1 MPAESDYRPSAA
13 IQSRYSQTEED
24 EMDDQS
30 SSRKS
35 ENPASGQSSV
45 EKEKN
50 VFEEFGDHVEKF
62 ASRTVESLK
71 KTIDRALSSRNTV
84 LTIRVNDDANRNLNT
99 LVEAGLFKSR
109 SESAAFLIEEGIK
122 QQEAIFQKISQKM
135 EKIEKLKGELSE
147 IISKEISIQEKE
159 KNKKE

>member
-1 MPAESDYRPSAA
+1 MVN
-13 IQSRYSQTEED
+13 
-24 EMDDQS
+24 QS
-30 SSRKS
+30 SSRRP
-35 ENPASGQSSV
+35 ENPASGQSSE

-50 VFEEFGDHVEKF
+50 VFEEFGDQVEKF

-71 KTIDRALSSRNTV
+71 KTIDRALISRNTV
-84 LTIRVNDDANRNLNT
+84 LTIRVNDDANHKLNT

-122 QQEAIFQKISQKM
+122 QQEALFQKISQKM

-147 IISKEISIQEKE
+147 IISKEISA
-159 KNKKE
+159 KKKA

>member
-1 MPAESDYRPSAA
+1 
-13 IQSRYSQTEED
+13 
-24 EMDDQS
+24 MDDQS

-147 IISKEISIQEKE
+147 IISKEISISEKE
-159 KNKKE
+159 KNKKNKT